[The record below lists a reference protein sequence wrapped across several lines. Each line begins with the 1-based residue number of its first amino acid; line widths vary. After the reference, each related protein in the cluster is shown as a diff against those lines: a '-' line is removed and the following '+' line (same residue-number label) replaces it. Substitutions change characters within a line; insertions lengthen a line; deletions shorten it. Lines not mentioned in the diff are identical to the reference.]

1 MGVLNGAKKVFAAP
15 YKAVENKFIP
25 IVNSTNN
32 YLDKWF
38 PQDKWNWRKVA
49 VLWAGLQAIII
60 GALELYVA
68 IKYKSLLTKVYK
80 YYSENNAN
88 EAITTKLSLADPL
101 SVYHMIFLVAL
112 FYQYYLICDTVAKS
126 STLQLI
132 AVSLYS
138 FALAIYSVVQFTQ
151 ANTNYRSEIFTKYLK
166 SEQSTD
172 PLNRATKIFEFLIIV
187 LSFIFSFG
195 WIIVSL
201 RLYKVFGW
209 NVFKQ
214 LGADIGVKNRLKL
227 YQIFLTL
234 LKIDFFF
241 FVSFAMQFLIFII
254 AFIKHND
261 LVKYINIC
269 LIVIVLFMPIIGFAA
284 TKKENYRLMTLFI
297 VFLSI
302 SIGYMTYSLVDILV
316 DIKVSKEKC
325 QPGVICMERRYR
337 DCEKSLLLAC
347 VSALLISFLTFVLAL
362 VNFKNFPKGLKKD
375 KSIHQ
380 STSQNSTIST
390 SYNTPKRWSIE

>member
-1 MGVLNGAKKVFAAP
+1 MGALKSIKKIFITP
-15 YKAVENKFIP
+15 YKAIENKFIP

-49 VLWAGLQAIII
+49 VLWAGLQAITI
-60 GALELYVA
+60 GALELYIA
-68 IKYKSLLTKVYK
+68 IKYKLLLTNVYK

-112 FYQYYLICDTVAKS
+112 FYQYYLICDTVTKS

-132 AVSLYS
+132 AVTLFS
-138 FALAIYSVVQFTQ
+138 FALAIYSVVQYTQ
-151 ANTNYRSEIFTKYLK
+151 ANANYRSEIFIKYLT
-166 SEQSTD
+166 SETSTD
-172 PLNRATKIFEFLIIV
+172 SLNRATKVFEILITV

-241 FVSFAMQFLIFII
+241 FISFTLQFLIFII
-254 AFIKHND
+254 SSIKGD
-261 LVKYINIC
+261 SKGAKVKYITIFILV
-269 LIVIVLFMPIIGFAA
+269 LIFIMPFIGFGA
-284 TKKENYRLMTLFI
+284 TKKENYRLMTLFLLL
-297 VFLSI
+297 LSI
-302 SIGYMTYSLVDILV
+302 SIGYMTYSAIDIFINT
-316 DIKVSKEKC
+316 DNRYKDC
-325 QPGVICMERRYR
+325 QN
-337 DCEKSLLLAC
+337 SLSLAC
-347 VSALLISFLTFVLAL
+347 IVSLIVSLVTYVLAL
-362 VNFKNFPKGLKKD
+362 VNFKNFPKGLRKD
-375 KSIHQ
+375 KSIRPT
-380 STSQNSTIST
+380 SSQNSTLST